1 MTTEATLDELL
12 HIRQQIADCRH
23 NKLIL
28 TANTLRH
35 KAMSLAEAF
44 VDPEW
49 AAEQEARPAPVLRDS
64 AAMAADIDP
73 TCGF

>member
-1 MTTEATLDELL
+1 MTTEAAIAELIT
-12 HIRQQIADCRH
+12 IRQQIADCRH

-35 KAMSLAEAF
+35 RAMALAETF

-49 AAEQEARPAPVLRDS
+49 AAEQEEVQEKSERHVS
-64 AAMAADIDP
+64 
-73 TCGF
+73 